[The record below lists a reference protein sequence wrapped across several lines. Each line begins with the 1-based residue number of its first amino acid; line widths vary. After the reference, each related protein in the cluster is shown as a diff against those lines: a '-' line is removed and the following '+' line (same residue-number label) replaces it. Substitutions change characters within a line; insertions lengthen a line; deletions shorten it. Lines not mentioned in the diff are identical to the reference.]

1 MAQRIRPQTIKEFQ
15 KSVASLDESIIVEE
29 VQKRRDVIEVLNAQ
43 GVIKVKIEG
52 KEKPFWQ
59 SKKFWGG
66 VIALAILL
74 FDFFNPDPNKELWI
88 VALPVLVY
96 IFGQGLADLG
106 KNKTIP

>member
-66 VIALAILL
+66 MIALTILL
-74 FDFFNPDPNKELWI
+74 VGYFIKQDL
-88 VALPVLVY
+88 LPVAAPALAYV
-96 IFGQGLADLG
+96 FGQGLADLG
-106 KNKTIP
+106 KNKATP